1 MSKITDGLYIGDLS
15 QATSQRWLE
24 NHNITHIVNT
34 TQEIKNVFPHNY
46 IYLNLFLIDNPS
58 QSLDSA
64 LERSNR
70 FIRNAIAG
78 GGVVLVHC
86 YAGISRSSS
95 IVIYYLM
102 KSRGWKY
109 HQVYNYLKE
118 RHPRAYPNYG
128 FSKQLIFSE
137 DLNNHSINVIAM
149 EEICQSPKQDSDE
162 RILGRVAMNNALQP
176 FFENNSIGGLRVR
189 VIGWS
194 ERLRG
199 AINRCGNRSPRSLQ
213 IIQPSTS
220 FEQLDATGVNA
231 LYFYDSKT
239 FKDPQGILA
248 KLRALKTH
256 IFDLSNFETEQGQQ
270 AIADYRKDHPPAQ
283 FGLRRIQCLHETG
296 QAGARYGLG
305 LLAKNRP
312 SINKENSKAVILGY
326 GNVAQ
331 GALDELYQQGVK
343 NIHVLGRSQTAKSR
357 IDYWLK
363 DADLVI
369 NGAEQSAELRGKN
382 FLITNKH
389 IKELIPEHSVVID
402 LVGGSP
408 TNRSPVEAVMSCSF
422 LTEPYFVQEGVLVS
436 SLWGWPMMGMMRETA
451 IRYSGQIVEVLIGN
465 EKLIDGLGQLK
476 PGVKRA
482 LVCGPF
488 G

>member
-1 MSKITDGLYIGDLS
+1 MPQTFPRYSSIALVKEIESPENPGGLEKRV
-15 QATSQRWLE
+15 A
-24 NHNITHIVNT
+24 
-34 TQEIKNVFPHNY
+34 
-46 IYLNLFLIDNPS
+46 LIPS
-58 QSLDSA
+58 DVGQ
-64 LERSNR
+64 
-70 FIRNAIAG
+70 
-78 GGVVLVHC
+78 LVD
-86 YAGISRSSS
+86 AGITVYVEMGAGEGVGFSDDEYLKNNAVMQTAEQIYKDKALIIKFKGPALSS
-95 IVIYYLM
+95 IDQMSEGCTLLCMAHFHSY
-102 KSRGWKY
+102 
-109 HQVYNYLKE
+109 
-118 RHPRAYPNYG
+118 PDRA
-128 FSKQLIFSE
+128 KMLQ
-137 DLNNHSINVIAM
+137 DKRINVIAM

-162 RILGRVAMNNALQP
+162 RILGRVAMNAALTP
-176 FFENNSIGGLRVR
+176 FFKDNSIGGLRVR

-213 IIQPSTS
+213 IIQPSLS
-220 FEQLDATGVNA
+220 FEELDATGDNS
-231 LYFYDSKT
+231 LYFYDSKS
-239 FKDPQGILA
+239 FDDANGILG

-256 IFDLSNFETEQGQQ
+256 IFDINDFAAEQGQQ
-270 AIADYRKDHPPAQ
+270 AVVDYRDNHPPAQ

-296 QAGARYGLG
+296 QAGARYGMG
-305 LLAKNRP
+305 LLTENKP
-312 SINKENSKAVILGY
+312 SMNKENSKAVILGY

-331 GALDELYQQGVK
+331 GALDELHQQGIK
-343 NIHVLGRSQTAKSR
+343 NIHVLGRTQTAKSR

-363 DADLVI
+363 DADIVI
-369 NGAEQSAELRGKN
+369 NGAEQSSELRGKN
-382 FLITNKH
+382 FLINNKH
-389 IKELIPEHSVVID
+389 LKELIPEHSVVID

-451 IRYSGQIVEVLIGN
+451 VRYSGQIVEVLIGD